1 MLGRRRSGEG
11 PSKAGAGVHLVEREG
26 RAVRHDGHLVDKRL
40 HVLRLLL
47 SREPDHKA
55 REEGGRLSAQCSG
68 PRAKLSV

>member
-47 SREPDHKA
+47 SREP
-55 REEGGRLSAQCSG
+55 GGA
-68 PRAKLSV
+68 